1 MYDGLNGIPNGVVP
15 SGTRRNNSD
24 SLELRERDMHE
35 NNFSIQEST
44 DFFGRLE
51 GKVNLPLFGCGIRF
65 HVKGDDSVYA
75 LRCAEYIENVTPE
88 NLRGHT
94 ALYRCFEALAEY
106 VAELIADNDFDLGD
120 VVFDED
126 SSVDDL
132 IKILEPTALTFE
144 RDTYVVEE
152 ECPIAFSL
160 KLSLAPVPDEVM
172 EIALH
177 GDVPIYVGEFRG
189 VSPWNEKL
197 LKKKWNYARGI

>member
-1 MYDGLNGIPNGVVP
+1 MGRKDAHTNRKSSDSFELDI
-15 SGTRRNNSD
+15 RNN
-24 SLELRERDMHE
+24 RDLSE
-35 NNFSIQEST
+35 NNYSIKENT
-44 DFFGRLE
+44 DFFGWLE

-75 LRCAEYIENVTPE
+75 LRCAEFIEKITPE

-94 ALYRCFEALAEY
+94 ALYKCFEALAEY

-144 RDTYVVEE
+144 RDTYLSEE
-152 ECPIAFSL
+152 DCPVAFSL
-160 KLSLAPVPDEVM
+160 KLCLAPVPDEVM

-177 GDVPIYVGEFRG
+177 GDVPVYVGEFRG

-197 LKKKWNYARGI
+197 LKKKWNYARDL